1 MKNSSGDVLNPYLPE
16 YEYIPD
22 GEPHLF
28 EGRVYIFGSHDSFQ
42 GYVFCQNDY
51 VAYSAPENDLSDWR
65 YEGVIFSVI
74 QDPRTRGGGHQFW
87 APDVVRGPDG
97 RYYLYYCTDARCR
110 SRTIGVA
117 VCDTPAGRY
126 EFLGLLHDENG
137 GAIGGRPGDFPTFD
151 PSVLVDDDGS
161 IYVYSGNAAAC
172 EAQYSWGP
180 MQSTVMRVAP
190 DMLTVVDGP
199 KKLLGDFKE
208 SLGTSFEGHSFFEA
222 SSARKINGRYY
233 LVYSSQ
239 KEHELC
245 YAISDRPDGGF
256 VYQGVIV
263 SNADVFAGSADQTP
277 KNIYGNNHGGIVK
290 VRDRYYVFYHRHT
303 SRCHFSRQG
312 CAEPIK
318 IMPDGSIPQVR
329 LTSSGL
335 TAAPLPMKGV
345 YPASCAAH
353 LHGSKTPTPSLFK
366 EMGDAHP
373 YYIQDGPDFD
383 AGLLLSNPGLRTPRQ
398 YITNCRDGL
407 HALYRDFEMTG
418 ERTEIS
424 VKVRG
429 GATGKILLSAEGIS
443 GTFGEIPLAPTEDWT
458 VFSTVAVP
466 PRGVHGL
473 VFSYAGSG
481 VFDFIE
487 FEFRR

>member
-1 MKNSSGDVLNPYLPE
+1 MKNSLGNVLNPYLPE

-42 GYVFCQNDY
+42 GHVFCQNDY

-97 RYYLYYCTDARCR
+97 RYYLYYCADACCTSR
-110 SRTIGVA
+110 SIGVA
-117 VCDTPAGRY
+117 VCDTPGGHY
-126 EFLGLLHDENG
+126 EFLGLLHDEKG
-137 GAIGGRPGDFPTFD
+137 GVIGERPGDFPTFD

-161 IYVYSGNAAAC
+161 IYVYSGNAAAS
-172 EAQYSWGP
+172 EAQFAWGP

-199 KKLLGDFKE
+199 KKLLGNFIE
-208 SLGTSFEGHSFFEA
+208 ARGTSFEGHSFFEA

-233 LVYSSQ
+233 FVYSSQ

-245 YAISDRPDGGF
+245 YATSDRPDGGF

-263 SNADVFAGSADQTP
+263 SNADIFPDAADKTP
-277 KNIYGNNHGGIVK
+277 KNIYGNNHGGIVQAGGK
-290 VRDRYYVFYHRHT
+290 YYIFYHRHT

-312 CAEPIK
+312 CAEPIR
-318 IMPDGSIPQVR
+318 ILPDGSIPQVR
-329 LTSSGL
+329 LTSAGL

-353 LHGSKTPTPSLFK
+353 LHGAKTPVPSYSK
-366 EMGDAHP
+366 EMGDDHP

-383 AGLLLSNPGLRTPRQ
+383 AGLLLAHTGLRVPRQ
-398 YITNCRDGL
+398 FITNGRDGFT
-407 HALYRDFEMTG
+407 ALYRDFEMPG
-418 ERTEIS
+418 KPVKVS

-429 GATGKILLSAEGIS
+429 TATGKLVLRTEDDPTA
-443 GTFGEIPLAPTEDWT
+443 FGEIPLAPAEEWT
-458 VFSTVAVP
+458 AFSATVNP
-466 PRGVHGL
+466 PCGVHGL
-473 VFSYAGSG
+473 VFNYEGPG

-487 FEFRR
+487 FEFE

>member
-1 MKNSSGDVLNPYLPE
+1 MKNSLGGVLNPYLPE

-22 GEPHLF
+22 GEPRLF
-28 EGRVYIFGSHDSFQ
+28 GGRVYVFGSHDSFQ

-51 VAYSAPENDLSDWR
+51 VAYSAPEDDLSDWR
-65 YEGVIFSVI
+65 YEGVILSVA

-97 RYYLYYCTDARCR
+97 RYYLYYCADSRCS

-117 VCDTPAGRY
+117 VCDVPAGRY

-137 GAIGGRPGDFPTFD
+137 GAIGDRPGDFPTFD

-172 EAQYSWGP
+172 EAHFAWGP

-199 KKLLGDFKE
+199 KKLLGNFE
-208 SLGTSFEGHSFFEA
+208 EARGTSFEGHSFFEA
-222 SSARKINGRYY
+222 SSARRINGLYY
-233 LVYSSQ
+233 FVYSSQ
-239 KEHELC
+239 KGHELC
-245 YAISDRPDGGF
+245 YATSDRPDGGF
-256 VYQGVIV
+256 VYRGVIV
-263 SNADVFAGSADQTP
+263 SNADIFADAADQTP

-290 VRDRYYVFYHRHT
+290 IRGQYYIFYHRHT

-312 CAEPIK
+312 CAEPIE

-335 TAAPLPMKGV
+335 AAAPLQANGV

-353 LHGSKTPTPSLFK
+353 LHGAKTPTESYLS
-366 EMGDAHP
+366 EMGDDHP
-373 YYIQDGPDFD
+373 YFIQDGPDFD
-383 AGLLLSNPGLRTPRQ
+383 AGLLQVNPSLRPPRQ
-398 YITNCRDGL
+398 YIANCRDGFY
-407 HALYRDFEMTG
+407 ALYRDFELPG
-418 ERTEIS
+418 GPLEIS

-429 GATGKILLSAEGIS
+429 PASGKLFLRVEGAAEP
-443 GTFGEIPLAPTEDWT
+443 FGEIALAPSDGWT
-458 VFSTVAVP
+458 AFSSSAVP

-473 VFSYAGSG
+473 AFSYAGSG